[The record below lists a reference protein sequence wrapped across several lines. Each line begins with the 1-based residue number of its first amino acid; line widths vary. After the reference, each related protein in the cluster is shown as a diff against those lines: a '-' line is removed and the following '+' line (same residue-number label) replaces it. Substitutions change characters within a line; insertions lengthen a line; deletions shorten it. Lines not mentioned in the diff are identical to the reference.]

1 MAEPSQPA
9 KIIGVRD
16 LSPSV
21 RELMLLPV
29 KWKIGFLPGQWVSLR
44 LPVGERPPL
53 VRAYSMAEAE
63 APSGRLVLVFDQ
75 VPGGLGSGYLYTL
88 KEQDEV
94 EISGPYGNFLVP
106 GSLPDSLVLIARF
119 TGVVPIRCILRHLVL
134 QPAAAPRVTLI
145 YGIPHPENQ
154 LYHVEFLELARTQS
168 SFHYLPVV
176 LSNNESPE
184 LQLLQSLWAGRKD
197 FFPMICGVKEFV
209 RPIKSY
215 LSEVGFVRKEMKVE
229 TYD

>member
-9 KIIGVRD
+9 KIIGIRD
-16 LSPSV
+16 LGPSV
-21 RELMLLPV
+21 RELTLLPV
-29 KWKIGFLPGQWVSLR
+29 KWKMGFLPGQWVSLH

-53 VRAYSMAEAE
+53 IRAYSMAEAE

-75 VPGGLGSGYLYTL
+75 VPSGLGSGYLFTL

-94 EISGPYGNFLVP
+94 EISGPYGKFLVP
-106 GSLPDSLVLIARF
+106 GSAPGNLMLMARF
-119 TGVVPIRCILRHLVL
+119 TGIVPIRCIIRHLVL
-134 QPAAAPRVTLI
+134 QPGTPRVTLI
-145 YGIPHPENQ
+145 YGIPHPDTQ
-154 LYHVEFLELARTQS
+154 LYHGEFSELARTQS
-168 SFHYLPVV
+168 SFRYLPVV
-176 LSNNESPE
+176 LSKNESSE
-184 LQLLQSLWAGRKD
+184 LKLLQSLWTGRKD

-215 LSEVGFVRKEMKVE
+215 LSEIGFDRKEIKVE

>member
-16 LSPSV
+16 VGPSV
-21 RELMLLPV
+21 RELTLLPV
-29 KWKIGFLPGQWVSLR
+29 KWKMGFLPGQWVSLR

-53 VRAYSMAEAE
+53 IRAYSMAEAE
-63 APSGRLVLVFDQ
+63 SPSGRLVLVFDQ
-75 VPGGLGSGYLYTL
+75 VPSGLGSGYLFTL

-94 EISGPYGNFLVP
+94 EMSGPYGNFLVP
-106 GSLPDSLVLIARF
+106 ESSPGSLMLMARF
-119 TGVVPIRCILRHLVL
+119 TGIVPIRCIIRHLAL
-134 QPAAAPRVTLI
+134 QPGAQRVTLI
-145 YGIPHPENQ
+145 YGIPHPDNQ
-154 LYHVEFLELARTQS
+154 LYHVEFSELARTQS

-176 LSNNESPE
+176 LSKNESSE
-184 LQLLQSLWAGRKD
+184 LELLQSLWAGRKD

-215 LSEVGFVRKEMKVE
+215 LSEIGFDRKEIKVE